1 MIQDWFMAKT
11 FRENASFTA
20 TPVTS
25 FLWGDPNLMFNVKK
39 SLFSPACICITA
51 ITVSGSYRHT
61 LSREHT
67 SPELSLAW
75 LFFFCNVRAKWF
87 LHLDSKAERKRK
99 NKTNKKKNSK
109 QICPGRCLPS
119 SLHIACG
126 IQLLGPQ
133 ALPPP
138 RRPSCK
144 ELACHS
150 QVQFKNSVNLNFE
163 NDFFSYFQTH
173 EAWLS

>member
-1 MIQDWFMAKT
+1 MAKT

-75 LFFFCNVRAKWF
+75 LFFFFVMLEQNDFSILIQKQ
-87 LHLDSKAERKRK
+87 KEKGK
-99 NKTNKKKNSK
+99 IKQTNKKNSK

-119 SLHIACG
+119 SLHIAWG
-126 IQLLGPQ
+126 VQLLGPQ

>member
-67 SPELSLAW
+67 SPELSIAW
-75 LFFFCNVRAKWF
+75 IFFFFCNVRAKWF

-99 NKTNKKKNSK
+99 NKTNKKKKLQANLSREVPS
-109 QICPGRCLPS
+109 QLFTHCLRHSAARAPGTSSSPEAILQGTCLSLS
-119 SLHIACG
+119 SPI
-126 IQLLGPQ
+126 
-133 ALPPP
+133 
-138 RRPSCK
+138 
-144 ELACHS
+144 
-150 QVQFKNSVNLNFE
+150 
-163 NDFFSYFQTH
+163 
-173 EAWLS
+173 

>member
-1 MIQDWFMAKT
+1 MAKT
-11 FRENASFTA
+11 FRENASFTT

-39 SLFSPACICITA
+39 SLFSSACICITA

-61 LSREHT
+61 LRREHT
-67 SPELSLAW
+67 SPELRLA
-75 LFFFCNVRAKWF
+75 FFFCNVRAKLF
-87 LHLDSKAERKRK
+87 LHLDSKAERERK
-99 NKTNKKKNSK
+99 NKTNKKNSNK

-119 SLHIACG
+119 SLHIAWG

-138 RRPSCK
+138 PRPSCK
-144 ELACHS
+144 ELASHS

-163 NDFFSYFQTH
+163 NDFFSYLQTH
-173 EAWLS
+173 EA

>member
-75 LFFFCNVRAKWF
+75 LFFFFVMLEQNDFSILIQKQ
-87 LHLDSKAERKRK
+87 KEKGK
-99 NKTNKKKNSK
+99 IKQTNKKKLQANLSREVPS
-109 QICPGRCLPS
+109 QLFTHCLGHSAARAPGTSSSPEAILQGTCLSLS
-119 SLHIACG
+119 SPI
-126 IQLLGPQ
+126 
-133 ALPPP
+133 
-138 RRPSCK
+138 
-144 ELACHS
+144 
-150 QVQFKNSVNLNFE
+150 
-163 NDFFSYFQTH
+163 
-173 EAWLS
+173 

>member
-1 MIQDWFMAKT
+1 MAKT
-11 FRENASFTA
+11 FRENASFTT

-39 SLFSPACICITA
+39 SLFSSAYICITA

-61 LSREHT
+61 LRREHT
-67 SPELSLAW
+67 SPELRLA
-75 LFFFCNVRAKWF
+75 FFFCNVRAKLF
-87 LHLDSKAERKRK
+87 LHLDSKAERERK
-99 NKTNKKKNSK
+99 NKTNKKNSNK

-119 SLHIACG
+119 SLHIAWG

-138 RRPSCK
+138 PRPSCK
-144 ELACHS
+144 ELASHS

-173 EAWLS
+173 EA